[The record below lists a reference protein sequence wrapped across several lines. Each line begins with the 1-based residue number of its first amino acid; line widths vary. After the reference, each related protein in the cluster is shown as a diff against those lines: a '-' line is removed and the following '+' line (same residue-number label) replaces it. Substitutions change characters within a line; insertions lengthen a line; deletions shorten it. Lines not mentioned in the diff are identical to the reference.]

1 MHTNMLLYVYG
12 WARRLRPTGA
22 VLDVPAVSLVL
33 TIMTILVLGVKQ
45 VRADGH
51 VSQLLMYS

>member
-1 MHTNMLLYVYG
+1 MWLYVCG
-12 WARRLRPTGA
+12 WSRRLRPTGA
-22 VLDVPAVSLVL
+22 VMDVPAVALVL

-45 VRADGH
+45 VRAHGR